1 MESRLT
7 QETEEVGHGVCSR
20 EAERKAGAQLAFF
33 CLGSA
38 HGMVLSTFHVD
49 FSFVGKH
56 PNMPSRSPRTFSLR
70 LILHS
75 IKLAVEIN
83 HY

>member
-1 MESRLT
+1 MESRHT
-7 QETEEVGHGVCSR
+7 QEPEEVGHGVCSR
-20 EAERKAGAQLAFF
+20 EAERKAGARLAFF
-33 CLGSA
+33 CLDSA
-38 HGMVLSTFHVD
+38 HGMVLSTLHAE

-56 PNMPSRSPRTFSLR
+56 PNMFSWSPRALSLR